1 MIDDD
6 FIMGTDL
13 EDHINEDELP
23 LIDDVEVLNKDRL
36 LLIKIHTNLAKLAM
50 DTYQAQPGNQV
61 HLQFAA
67 LNLLDNLFSNLLPI
81 PSLMN
86 MIMKYFNDANRELM
100 GNGPRPR
107 ILSNSIL
114 SQSAAQSEIGGL
126 MSSNNV
132 MHRESR

>member
-1 MIDDD
+1 M
-6 FIMGTDL
+6 
-13 EDHINEDELP
+13 
-23 LIDDVEVLNKDRL
+23 
-36 LLIKIHTNLAKLAM
+36 
-50 DTYQAQPGNQV
+50 

-100 GNGPRPR
+100 ANGPRPR

-114 SQSAAQSEIGGL
+114 SQSVAQSEIGGL
-126 MSSNNV
+126 MSSNNP